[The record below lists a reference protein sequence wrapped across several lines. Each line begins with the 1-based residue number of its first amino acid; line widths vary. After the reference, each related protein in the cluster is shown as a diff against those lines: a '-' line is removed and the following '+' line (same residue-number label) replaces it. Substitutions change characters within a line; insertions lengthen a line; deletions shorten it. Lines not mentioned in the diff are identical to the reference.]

1 MPLYVVQLE
10 YERTIVMR
18 ATLEID
24 AASEAEARERA
35 FEEHYEGEVDFEEV
49 PHTFYENGVIEAT
62 ARLAEEP

>member
-10 YERTIVMR
+10 YDRTITMR

-24 AASEAEARERA
+24 AANEAEAIERA

-49 PHTFYENGVIEAT
+49 CDQFYENGIVEAT
-62 ARLAEEP
+62 ARLAEEA